1 MIRHSCFL
9 IDNEYRTPLLERVG
23 RTVRLTPSGQEFIPH
38 VQAILDS
45 AKQSRESVEGIRNTT
60 AGHVR
65 IGATGIGGNI
75 GLGTSFGVHTTWA
88 TGQGWSDAMDLFDDI
103 STTNSTGFLGGA
115 YLTYEFNKH
124 IALQVEALAAENG
137 WSAEGTDSG
146 DDYLTSFDF
155 FGIEAPVMAKGMLPL
170 WRGSLFA
177 LAGPVFFFPL
187 FNLASHEERNG
198 VETEFPEV
206 SDTRSASK
214 NGAWDSTYDTSGR
227 SRACWINSI
236 TKRHT

>member
-1 MIRHSCFL
+1 
-9 IDNEYRTPLLERVG
+9 
-23 RTVRLTPSGQEFIPH
+23 
-38 VQAILDS
+38 
-45 AKQSRESVEGIRNTT
+45 
-60 AGHVR
+60 
-65 IGATGIGGNI
+65 
-75 GLGTSFGVHTTWA
+75 
-88 TGQGWSDAMDLFDDI
+88 MDLFDDI
-103 STTNSTGFLGGA
+103 STTNSTGFLGGV

-146 DDYLTSFDF
+146 DDYLTSFYF
-155 FGIEAPVMAKGMLPL
+155 FGIEAPVMAKGMLLL

-206 SDTRSASK
+206 PIDTTFHIGVTGGIGYEIYLKKWCIGLDVRYIRTFKGLLDQQYYEETYLNSLAFNLSA
-214 NGAWDSTYDTSGR
+214 GWR
-227 SRACWINSI
+227 L
-236 TKRHT
+236 

>member
-1 MIRHSCFL
+1 
-9 IDNEYRTPLLERVG
+9 
-23 RTVRLTPSGQEFIPH
+23 

-45 AKQSRESVEGIRNTT
+45 AKQSREAVEGIRNTT
-60 AGHVR
+60 AGHIR

-75 GLGTSFGVHTTWA
+75 GLGTSFGVHTNWA
-88 TGQGWSDAMDLFDDI
+88 TGQGWSEAMDLFDDI
-103 STTNSTGFLGGA
+103 STTNSTGFLGGV

-146 DDYLTSFDF
+146 DDYLTSFYF
-155 FGIEAPVMAKGMLPL
+155 FGIEAPVMAKGMLLL

-206 SDTRSASK
+206 PIDTTFHIGVTGGIGYEIYLKKWCIGLDVRYIRTFKGLLDQQYYEETYLNSLAFNLSA
-214 NGAWDSTYDTSGR
+214 GWR
-227 SRACWINSI
+227 L
-236 TKRHT
+236 